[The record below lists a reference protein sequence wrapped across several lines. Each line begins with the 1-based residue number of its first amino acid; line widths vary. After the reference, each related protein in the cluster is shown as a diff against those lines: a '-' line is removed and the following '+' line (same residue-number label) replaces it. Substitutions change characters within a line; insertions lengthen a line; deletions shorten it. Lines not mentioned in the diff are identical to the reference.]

1 MTVAGAAGEK
11 CFLPLTILK
20 GSNFYTIYKKKS
32 SEGFQSIPYVVAL
45 LSALLLLYYDFIKTK
60 ATLIITIN
68 CIGCVIEVLY
78 LTMYIIYAPRKQK
91 VKPTWKSFLLNPF
104 TFCSMLSTVFM
115 LLDGV
120 APFLTLQLFMPF
132 SLSLFLTLC
141 AIMWFLY
148 GFFDKDDFI
157 MVRNIISISIS
168 HSTNL
173 LKNVPLCLREQQTLQ
188 C

>member
-1 MTVAGAAGEK
+1 MVSFSDHELVLIFGLLGNIVSFMV
-11 CFLPLTILK
+11 FLAPL
-20 GSNFYTIYKKKS
+20 SNFYTIYKKKS

-91 VKPTWKSFLLNPF
+91 AINRVHAVGWSCAIFNIA
-104 TFCSMLSTVFM
+104 VF
-115 LLDGV
+115 V
-120 APFLTLQLFMPF
+120 APLSIMLHSIFNYSLFMPF

-157 MVRNIISISIS
+157 MGAANTAMLSDANEV
-168 HSTNL
+168 
-173 LKNVPLCLREQQTLQ
+173 KN
-188 C
+188 